1 MQVSH
6 KLQLTLASLSLHPYR
21 WDPYFIR
28 SLSRFSDAGLIPPL
42 SPEQIEAADVLE
54 QICNR
59 ISLHMILEVGDIQFL
74 SNEHVLHARTAY
86 KDHAPPAPRRHLM
99 RLWLATPESE
109 GGWKLPFHDS
119 DERKRGGIQVNDVG
133 PVAELDAA

>member
-1 MQVSH
+1 MICYG
-6 KLQLTLASLSLHPYR
+6 KCLLTLNR

-28 SLSRFSDAGLIPPL
+28 SLTRFSDQGLIPPL
-42 SPEQIEAADVLE
+42 SPAQLEAAQVLE
-54 QICNR
+54 ETCKR
-59 ISLHMILEVGDIQFL
+59 FALHMVLEVGDIQFL
-74 SNEHVLHARTAY
+74 SNVHVLHARTEY

-119 DERKRGGIQVNDVG
+119 EEKKRGGIQVDDQP
-133 PVAELDAA
+133 PVAHLDAE